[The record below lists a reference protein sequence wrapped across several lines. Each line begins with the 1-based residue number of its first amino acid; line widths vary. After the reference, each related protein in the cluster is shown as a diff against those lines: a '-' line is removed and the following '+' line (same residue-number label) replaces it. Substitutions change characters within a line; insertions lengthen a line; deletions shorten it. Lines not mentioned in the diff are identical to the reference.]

1 LEKELNKHVKEN
13 VEQLLQTAEQSLS
26 VNANKNVRKTTKV
39 KILIALKKMA
49 AIERDAAIEGMCKI
63 LLETEDPCL
72 QNYLVDILLCQCSP
86 KIDNRL
92 MQIISSSNG
101 RIADFV
107 KTYVTG
113 MLNQRGYENIYHR
126 C

>member
-1 LEKELNKHVKEN
+1 LEKELNKHAKEN

-26 VNANKNVRKTTKV
+26 VNADKNIRKTTKA

-49 AIERDAAIEGMCKI
+49 AIEKDAAIEGMCKI
-63 LLETEDPCL
+63 LAETEDPCL

-86 KIDNRL
+86 EIDNRL
-92 MQIISSSNG
+92 MHIIRSSNG

-107 KTYVTG
+107 KIYVAG
-113 MLNQRGYENIYHR
+113 MLNREDYESIYR
-126 C
+126 R